1 MTPPPAA
8 PPAATP
14 APSLDPASHAEMI
27 RLTLNALPHL
37 PNTTEA
43 GKVAAREAVVALLA
57 HLGPRDPVEAMLA
70 TQLVLAHYHA
80 VITFCRMA
88 LGDLPIDLHHRY
100 QSKAIA
106 LTRMCHTA
114 IHDLQRRQ
122 GGAGK
127 TVAARRASVP
137 LAQPA
142 AGADMMARLA
152 AAMPQSEA
160 AAGAERPAGAAP
172 GESRHER
179 RRREYFER
187 RQAAAAARSP
197 GLGADAIET
206 AVMQLVAAE
215 VAARAAAP
223 VAVAA

>member
-1 MTPPPAA
+1 
-8 PPAATP
+8 
-14 APSLDPASHAEMI
+14 MI

-43 GKVAAREAVVALLA
+43 GKAAAREAVVALLA

-88 LGDLPIDLHHRY
+88 LGDLPINLHHRY

-106 LTRMCHTA
+106 LSRMCQTA

-122 GGAGK
+122 GGAGQ

-137 LAQPA
+137 QAQPA
-142 AGADMMARLA
+142 AAADIMARLA
-152 AAMPQSEA
+152 AAMPKSDPGEPA
-160 AAGAERPAGAAP
+160 PRPAGAAP
-172 GESRHER
+172 VEGRHER

>member
-142 AGADMMARLA
+142 AGRGHDGAAGGCHAAVRARL
-152 AAMPQSEA
+152 
-160 AAGAERPAGAAP
+160 AGAERPAGAAP
-172 GESRHER
+172 GGES
-179 RRREYFER
+179 
-187 RQAAAAARSP
+187 ARTP
-197 GLGADAIET
+197 PARIF
-206 AVMQLVAAE
+206 
-215 VAARAAAP
+215 RAAP
-223 VAVAA
+223 GGCRCAVAGAWR